1 MLQRIQ
7 TLFLTI
13 STIGMVVFLG
23 TNAWKVINLDQTI
36 IVNAFQVLE
45 TKGTLAATQKPIY
58 YIAVMAVI
66 SIGTSIFAI
75 FQYKNRVRQ
84 MLFVAFNSLIIGS
97 AVAATVYNVKFVA
110 MPLGNEAIEGT
121 FGIGIYAGFIALA
134 SNWLANRFIRKD
146 EKLVQSADR
155 MR

>member
-7 TLFLTI
+7 TLFLII
-13 STIGMVVFLG
+13 SAIGMAAFLG
-23 TNAWKVINLDQTI
+23 TNAWKVINLDQTV
-36 IVNAFQVLE
+36 IVNSFQVLE

-75 FQYKNRVRQ
+75 FQYRNRVRQ
-84 MLFVAFNSLIIGS
+84 MLFVAFNSLIIGA
-97 AVAATVYNVKFVA
+97 AVAATVYNIKFVA
-110 MPLGNEAIEGT
+110 MPLATGTVEGT
-121 FGIGIYAGFIALA
+121 FDIGIYAGFVALA

-146 EKLVQSADR
+146 EKLVQSAER